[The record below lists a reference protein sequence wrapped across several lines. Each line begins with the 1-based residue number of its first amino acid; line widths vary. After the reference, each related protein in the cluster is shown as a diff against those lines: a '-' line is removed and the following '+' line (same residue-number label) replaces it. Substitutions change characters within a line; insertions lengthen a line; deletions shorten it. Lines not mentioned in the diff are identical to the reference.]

1 MKRAKNQPS
10 RGNDPKVTLELAIE
24 HGLLKEEYD
33 RITAILGRVP
43 TFTELGIFS
52 VMWSEHCSY
61 KNSIAQLKTLPRKGP
76 HLLVEAGE
84 ENAGLVDI
92 GDGLAVAF
100 KIESHN
106 HPSAVEPYQGAA
118 TGVGGILRDIFSMG
132 ARPIAVLNSLRFG
145 SLEDSRVRH
154 LFRRVVKGIADYG
167 NSFGVPTVAGEVYF
181 DDSYRDNPLLN
192 AMAVGIVEHGK
203 VAKAIAEGEGNIVMI
218 VGSKTGRDGIHG
230 ATFASEEISEKSEAR
245 KSSVQVGDPFAG
257 KILLESTLEAIA
269 SGYVIGVQDMG
280 AAGITCSTT
289 EMSARGKSGMVIDLQ
304 KVPLREK
311 EMTPYEILLSE
322 SQERMLFIIKKG
334 HEEEIANIF
343 NKWNIEA
350 EIIGTVQ
357 AEETVSIKLNNE
369 IVAQVPADPL
379 VLGGSSAPVYIRE
392 TKKPAYIDI
401 CRKFDPLSIP
411 VPQDLNLLLMQL
423 LCRPS
428 IASKRWVYE
437 QYDSMVRTNT
447 IVLSDADAAV
457 IRLKE
462 SRKGLAVKTDCNARF
477 VYLNPRRGTQIAV
490 AEAAR
495 NVACV
500 GAKPIAI
507 TNCLNFG
514 NPYDPEIYW
523 QFTEAIAGMREACL
537 AFNTPVTGGN
547 VSFYN
552 ESPSGA
558 IMPTPVIGML
568 GLLDDVSNAVSSH
581 FQSSGDAII
590 ELGVNKGEVGG
601 SEYLTMLRNEVIG
614 DTPEMNLTYEAN
626 LHTLCE
632 SLAKKKIVKSMH
644 DISDGG
650 IAVALVESC
659 NSHLGFGCKI
669 NLDYAFKE
677 SRKDFICFGES
688 QSRVIVSCPAD
699 KVNTIMNEATK
710 FSIDAKQIGVVTND
724 KRISIDS
731 AIDLDLSEALEA
743 YNETIEKRMPIEE
756 E

>member
-1 MKRAKNQPS
+1 MKRVKNQPS
-10 RGNDPKVTLELAIE
+10 KGNDPKVTLELAQE
-24 HGLLKEEYD
+24 HGLLKEEYE
-33 RITAILGRVP
+33 RIQTILGRVP

-145 SLEDSRVRH
+145 ELADPKVRH

-181 DDSYRDNPLLN
+181 DNSYKDNPLLN

-203 VAKAIAEGEGNIVMI
+203 VAKAIAQGQGNIVMI

-230 ATFASEEISEKSEAR
+230 ATFASEEISEQSEAK

-257 KILLESTLEAIA
+257 KILLESTLEAIE
-269 SGYVIGVQDMG
+269 SGYIIGVQDMG
-280 AAGITCSTT
+280 AAGITCSTS
-289 EMSARGKSGMVIDLQ
+289 EMSARGKSGMVIDLE
-304 KVPLREK
+304 KIPLREK

-322 SQERMLFIIKKG
+322 SQERMLFIVKKG
-334 HEEEIANIF
+334 HEEEVANIF
-343 NKWNIEA
+343 EKWDIES
-350 EIIGTVQ
+350 EIIGIVKDDPTI
-357 AEETVSIKLNNE
+357 TIRLNNE
-369 IVAQVPADPL
+369 VVAQIPAEPL
-379 VLGGSSAPVYIRE
+379 VLGGGAPVYIRE
-392 TKKPAYIDI
+392 ARKPEYIEK
-401 CRKFDPLSIP
+401 CRKFETNDLPIP
-411 VPQDLNLLLMQL
+411 KDLKKTFIDLLQ
-423 LCRPS
+423 RPS

-437 QYDSMVRTNT
+437 QYDSMVRTNS
-447 IVLSDADAAV
+447 VRLSDSDSAV
-457 IRLKE
+457 IRLKGTT
-462 SRKGLAVKTDCNARF
+462 KGLAVKTDCNARF

-523 QFTEAIAGMREACL
+523 QFMEAIAGMKEACI
-537 AFNTPVTGGN
+537 AFSTPVTGGN

-552 ESPSGA
+552 EGPSGA

-568 GLLDDVSNAVSSH
+568 GLLNNVENAVNSN
-581 FQSSGDAII
+581 FKATGDIII
-590 ELGVNKGEVGG
+590 ELGVNHGEIGG
-601 SEYLTMLRNEVIG
+601 SEYLEMVQTEILG
-614 DTPEMNLTYEAN
+614 DAPFLNLDYEAR
-626 LHTLCE
+626 LHALCQV
-632 SLAKKKIVKSMH
+632 LASRKLVQSMH
-644 DISDGG
+644 DVSDGG
-650 IAVALVESC
+650 LAVTLVESLC
-659 NSHLGFGCKI
+659 GSRELGCQIDPVNSS
-669 NLDYAFKE
+669 NLR
-677 SRKDFICFGES
+677 SDFLLFSES
-688 QSRVIVSCPAD
+688 QSRVIASSKPE
-699 KVNTIMNEATK
+699 KLSEILKEAK
-710 FSIDAKQIGVVTND
+710 KLNIDLNQIGYVTN
-724 KRISIDS
+724 KRNIKIGKILEISVDEILNEYVKS
-731 AIDLDLSEALEA
+731 IEA
-743 YNETIEKRMPIEE
+743 RMPIEE